1 MTIYFA
7 VCLGILTLTHVLGL
21 VFIIY
26 TLSQMRRSSEA
37 IEVLAYQAQEQV
49 ERLSEATS
57 RINDFAGNVRS
68 GWIKVMTVGIGATVD
83 FLSRMRQRDKK

>member
-1 MTIYFA
+1 MTIYLA
-7 VCLGILTLTHVLGL
+7 ICVGILTLTHLLGL
-21 VFIIY
+21 IFIIY

-49 ERLSEATS
+49 EKLSEATN
-57 RINDFAGNVRS
+57 RVNEFAGSVRS